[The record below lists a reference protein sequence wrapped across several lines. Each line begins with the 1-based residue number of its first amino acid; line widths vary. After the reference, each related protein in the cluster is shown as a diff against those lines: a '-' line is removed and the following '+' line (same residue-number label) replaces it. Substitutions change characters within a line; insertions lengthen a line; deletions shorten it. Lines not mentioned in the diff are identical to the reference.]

1 MPDILLGVVIL
12 GLLVERFWTARESAK
27 KERRL
32 LNLIAAKTPQ
42 DFAILNRIEDAPKP
56 SKPPVPAGEPQ
67 IPVGL

>member
-1 MPDILLGVVIL
+1 MTEAALAVVIIA
-12 GLLVERFWTARESAK
+12 LLVERFWTARETSR

-42 DFAILNRIEDAPKP
+42 DFAILNRIEDPPKP
-56 SKPPVPAGEPQ
+56 PKPPVPAGETQ

>member
-1 MPDILLGVVIL
+1 MIDWTLAVVIVA
-12 GLLVERFWTARESAK
+12 LLVERAWTAHQTLG

-42 DFAILNRIEDAPKP
+42 DFAILNRLEDPPKP

>member
-1 MPDILLGVVIL
+1 MTDWALVVVIVA
-12 GLLVERFWTARESAK
+12 LLAERFWGARETSR

-42 DFAILNRIEDAPKP
+42 DVAILNRLDDFPKP
-56 SKPPVPAGEPQ
+56 KSPVASIEPQ